1 MPDII
6 DNLIEA
12 GVQTTQDM
20 QAKKGKNRNA
30 KEIPFE
36 IDGHTYL
43 LDSQEEWCM
52 FNWIKEMKERGL
64 LLDYVYQPE
73 HWELTPRFE
82 YTPYP
87 TVVDRKKRPVDE
99 KYANVPKPFKTK
111 FLMHPHIYTA
121 DFTLKFDA
129 NNLKLME
136 YLSQA
141 FKLRLDDVKD
151 GVLTL
156 VVDVKGTF
164 MSNDGGRSFSINQK
178 LMMAVH
184 NIYVNK
190 FIPKEA
196 FKKLG
201 VPKRCLI
208 TMKSGK
214 ASKVFKG
221 MNYLETTL
229 NGFGLAT

>member
-1 MPDII
+1 MDI

-12 GVQTTQDM
+12 GVQTTQEM
-20 QAKKGKNRNA
+20 EVKKGKNKNA
-30 KEIPFE
+30 KEIPFD
-36 IDGHTYL
+36 IDGKTYM

-64 LLDYVYQPE
+64 LLDYVYQPP
-73 HWELTPRFE
+73 HWELTPKFDYE
-82 YTPYP
+82 PFP
-87 TVVDRKKRPVDE
+87 PVDVKKRGGKVE
-99 KYANVPKPFKTK
+99 RKMK
-111 FLMHPHIYTA
+111 FLMHPHVYTA
-121 DFTLKFDA
+121 DFTLTFDA
-129 NNLKLME
+129 RNLKLMG
-136 YLSQA
+136 YLGQV
-141 FKLRLDDVKD
+141 FKLRCDDVKD
-151 GVLTL
+151 GKMTL

-184 NIYVNK
+184 NIYVQK
-190 FIPKEA
+190 FVPKVA

-201 VPKRCLI
+201 VPKRCAT

-221 MNYLETTL
+221 MDYVETVL
-229 NGFGLAT
+229 KGYGL

>member
-1 MPDII
+1 MADII
-6 DNLIEA
+6 DNLIA
-12 GVQTTQDM
+12 QGVQTTNDM
-20 QAKKGKNRNA
+20 QVKKGKNRNA
-30 KEIPFE
+30 KEIPFD
-36 IDGHTYL
+36 IDGKTYM

-64 LLDYVYQPE
+64 LTDYIYQPE
-73 HWELTPRFE
+73 HYDLSPRYE

-87 TVVDRKKRPVDE
+87 VKTDKNGEFKK
-99 KYANVPKPFKTK
+99 K

-121 DFTLKFDA
+121 DFILRFDA
-129 NNLKLME
+129 RNLQLMA

-151 GVLTL
+151 NELTL

-190 FIPKEA
+190 FVPKVA

-201 VPKRCLI
+201 VPKRCTT

-221 MNYLETTL
+221 MNFMETVL
-229 NGFGLAT
+229 KGYDL

>member
-1 MPDII
+1 MDI

-12 GVQTTQDM
+12 GVQTTHEM
-20 QAKKGKNRNA
+20 EVKKGKNKNA

-36 IDGHTYL
+36 IDGHTYM

-73 HWELTPRFE
+73 HWELTPRF
-82 YTPYP
+82 
-87 TVVDRKKRPVDE
+87 VDE

-111 FLMHPHIYTA
+111 FLMHPHVYTA

-129 NNLKLME
+129 NNLNLMR
-136 YLSQA
+136 YLGQA

-184 NIYVNK
+184 NIYVSK
-190 FIPKEA
+190 FVPKVA

-201 VPKRCLI
+201 VPKRCTT

-221 MNYLETTL
+221 MNFMETVL
-229 NGFGLAT
+229 KGYDL

>member
-1 MPDII
+1 M
-6 DNLIEA
+6 E
-12 GVQTTQDM
+12 V
-20 QAKKGKNRNA
+20 KRGKNKNA

-36 IDGHTYL
+36 IDGHTYM

-73 HWELTPRFE
+73 HYDLSPRYE

-87 TVVDRKKRPVDE
+87 VMKDKKG
-99 KYANVPKPFKTK
+99 NVKTK
-111 FLMHPHIYTA
+111 FLMHPHVYTA
-121 DFTLKFDA
+121 DFKLMFDA
-129 NNLKLME
+129 NNLNLMS
-136 YLSQA
+136 YLGQV
-141 FKLRLDDVKD
+141 FKLRLDDVQNS
-151 GVLTL
+151 VLTL
-156 VVDVKGTF
+156 VIDVKGTF

-184 NIYVNK
+184 NIYVSK
-190 FIPKEA
+190 FVPKDA

-201 VPKRCLI
+201 VPKRCTT

-214 ASKVFKG
+214 ASKVFRG
-221 MNYLETTL
+221 MNFVETVL
-229 NGFGLAT
+229 KGFGL

>member
-1 MPDII
+1 MEVKKGSAI
-6 DNLIEA
+6 A
-12 GVQTTQDM
+12 GT
-20 QAKKGKNRNA
+20 GKNRNA
-30 KEIPFE
+30 KEIPFD
-36 IDGHTYL
+36 IDGKTYM

-82 YTPYP
+82 YMPYP
-87 TVVDRKKRPVDE
+87 VVKDKKG
-99 KYANVPKPFKTK
+99 NVKTK

-121 DFTLKFDA
+121 DFKLMFDA

-178 LMMAVH
+178 LMMSVH
-184 NIYVNK
+184 NIYVQK
-190 FIPKEA
+190 FVPKLA

-201 VPKRCLI
+201 VPKRCTT

-221 MNYLETTL
+221 MNFLETEL
-229 NGFGLAT
+229 KGYEL

>member
-1 MPDII
+1 MSDLI
-6 DNLIEA
+6 DNLIES
-12 GVQTTQDM
+12 GVQTTQEM
-20 QAKKGKNRNA
+20 EVKKGKNRNA
-30 KEIPFE
+30 KEIPFD
-36 IDGHTYL
+36 IDGKTYM

-52 FNWIKEMKERGL
+52 FNWVKEMKERGL

-73 HWELTPRFE
+73 HYDLSPKYE

-87 TVVDRKKRPVDE
+87 VQTDKNGEFKK
-99 KYANVPKPFKTK
+99 K

-121 DFTLKFDA
+121 DFILRFDA
-129 NNLKLME
+129 RNLQLIR
-136 YLSQA
+136 YLAQA
-141 FKLRLDDVKD
+141 FKIRLDDVKD
-151 GVLTL
+151 NELTL

-184 NIYVNK
+184 NIYVQK
-190 FIPKEA
+190 FVPKVA

-201 VPKRCLI
+201 VPKRCTT

-221 MNYLETTL
+221 MNFMETVL
-229 NGFGLAT
+229 KGFDL

>member
-1 MPDII
+1 M
-6 DNLIEA
+6 E
-12 GVQTTQDM
+12 V
-20 QAKKGKNRNA
+20 KKGKNKNA

-36 IDGHTYL
+36 IDGHTYM

-73 HWELTPRFE
+73 HYDLSPRYE

-87 TVVDRKKRPVDE
+87 VMKDKKG
-99 KYANVPKPFKTK
+99 NVKTK
-111 FLMHPHIYTA
+111 FLMHPHVYTA
-121 DFTLKFDA
+121 DFKLMFDA
-129 NNLKLME
+129 NNLKLMN
-136 YLSQA
+136 YLGQV
-141 FKLRLDDVKD
+141 FKLRLDDVQD

-184 NIYVNK
+184 NIYVSK
-190 FIPKEA
+190 FVPKEA

-201 VPKRCLI
+201 VPKRCTT

-221 MNYLETTL
+221 MNFVETVL
-229 NGFGLAT
+229 KGFGL

>member
-1 MPDII
+1 
-6 DNLIEA
+6 
-12 GVQTTQDM
+12 
-20 QAKKGKNRNA
+20 
-30 KEIPFE
+30 
-36 IDGHTYL
+36 
-43 LDSQEEWCM
+43 M

-73 HWELTPRFE
+73 HYDLSPRYE

-87 TVVDRKKRPVDE
+87 VMTDQQG
-99 KYANVPKPFKTK
+99 NVKTK
-111 FLMHPHIYTA
+111 FLMHPHVYTA
-121 DFTLKFDA
+121 DFKLMFDA
-129 NNLKLME
+129 NNLKLMN
-136 YLSQA
+136 YLGQV
-141 FKLRLDDVKD
+141 FKLRLDDVQD

-164 MSNDGGRSFSINQK
+164 MSNDGGRSFSINHK

-184 NIYVNK
+184 NIYVSK
-190 FIPKEA
+190 FVPKEA

-201 VPKRCLI
+201 VPKRCTT

-221 MNYLETTL
+221 MNFVETVL
-229 NGFGLAT
+229 KGFGL

>member
-1 MPDII
+1 M
-6 DNLIEA
+6 E
-12 GVQTTQDM
+12 V
-20 QAKKGKNRNA
+20 KSGKNKNA

-36 IDGHTYL
+36 IDGHTYM

-73 HWELTPRFE
+73 HYDLSPKYE

-87 TVVDRKKRPVDE
+87 VVKDKKG
-99 KYANVPKPFKTK
+99 NVKTK

-121 DFTLKFDA
+121 DFKLMFDA

-178 LMMAVH
+178 LMMSVH
-184 NIYVNK
+184 NIYVQK
-190 FIPKEA
+190 FVPKLA

-201 VPKRCLI
+201 VPKRCLT

-214 ASKVFKG
+214 ASKVFRG
-221 MNYLETTL
+221 MNYMDTVLK
-229 NGFGLAT
+229 GFGL

>member
-1 MPDII
+1 
-6 DNLIEA
+6 
-12 GVQTTQDM
+12 M
-20 QAKKGKNRNA
+20 QARKGKNRNA
-30 KEIPFE
+30 KEIPFD
-36 IDGHTYL
+36 IDGKTYM

-64 LLDYVYQPE
+64 LFDYVYQPE
-73 HWELTPRFE
+73 HYDLSPRYE

-87 TVVDRKKRPVDE
+87 VVKDKKG
-99 KYANVPKPFKTK
+99 NVKTK

-121 DFTLKFDA
+121 DFKLMFDA
-129 NNLKLME
+129 NNLNLMK

-184 NIYVNK
+184 NIYVQK
-190 FIPKEA
+190 FVPKEA

-201 VPKRCLI
+201 VPKRCTT

-221 MNYLETTL
+221 MNFVETTL
-229 NGFGLAT
+229 QKFGIVV

>member
-1 MPDII
+1 MDI

-12 GVQTTQDM
+12 GVQTTQEM
-20 QAKKGKNRNA
+20 EVKKGNAIVGTGKNKNA

-36 IDGHTYL
+36 IDGHTYM

-73 HWELTPRFE
+73 HYDLSPRYE

-87 TVVDRKKRPVDE
+87 VVKDKKG
-99 KYANVPKPFKTK
+99 NVKTK
-111 FLMHPHIYTA
+111 FLMHPHVYTA

-129 NNLKLME
+129 NNLNLMN
-136 YLSQA
+136 YLGQA

-190 FIPKEA
+190 FVPKEA

-201 VPKRCLI
+201 VPKRCTT

-214 ASKVFKG
+214 ASKVFRG
-221 MNYLETTL
+221 MNFLETVL
-229 NGFGLAT
+229 KGFGL

>member
-1 MPDII
+1 MLDI
-6 DNLIEA
+6 DNLIDA

-36 IDGHTYL
+36 IDGRTYM
-43 LDSQEEWCM
+43 LDSNEEWCM
-52 FNWIKEMKERGL
+52 FNWIKEMKEHGL

-73 HWELTPRFE
+73 HYDLSPRYE

-87 TVVDRKKRPVDE
+87 VVKDKKG
-99 KYANVPKPFKTK
+99 NVKTK

-184 NIYVNK
+184 NIYVQK
-190 FIPKEA
+190 FVPKEA

-201 VPKRCLI
+201 VPKRCTT

-221 MNYLETTL
+221 MNFLETTL
-229 NGFGLAT
+229 QKFGVVS

>member
-1 MPDII
+1 MADII
-6 DNLIEA
+6 DNLIA
-12 GVQTTQDM
+12 QGVQTTQDM
-20 QAKKGKNRNA
+20 IAKKGKNRNA

-36 IDGHTYL
+36 IDGHTYM

-52 FNWIKEMKERGL
+52 FNWIKEMKEHGL

-73 HWELTPRFE
+73 HYDLSPRFE

-87 TVVDRKKRPVDE
+87 VVKDKKG
-99 KYANVPKPFKTK
+99 NVKTK
-111 FLMHPHIYTA
+111 FLMHPHVYTA
-121 DFTLKFDA
+121 DFKLMFDA
-129 NNLKLME
+129 NNLNLMS
-136 YLSQA
+136 YLGQV

-184 NIYVNK
+184 NIYVRK
-190 FIPKEA
+190 FVPKEA

-201 VPKRCLI
+201 VPKRCTT

-214 ASKVFKG
+214 ASKVFKS
-221 MNYLETTL
+221 MDFLETVL
-229 NGFGLAT
+229 KRFSIL

>member
-1 MPDII
+1 M
-6 DNLIEA
+6 E
-12 GVQTTQDM
+12 V
-20 QAKKGKNRNA
+20 KKGKNKNA

-36 IDGHTYL
+36 IDGHTYM

-73 HWELTPRFE
+73 HWDLTPRFE

-87 TVVDRKKRPVDE
+87 VMKDKKG
-99 KYANVPKPFKTK
+99 NVKTK
-111 FLMHPHIYTA
+111 FLMHPHVYTA
-121 DFTLKFDA
+121 DFKLMFDA
-129 NNLKLME
+129 NNLNLMS
-136 YLSQA
+136 YLGQV
-141 FKLRLDDVKD
+141 FKLRLDDVQD

-184 NIYVNK
+184 NIYVSK
-190 FIPKEA
+190 FVPKEA

-201 VPKRCLI
+201 VPKRCTT

-221 MNYLETTL
+221 MNFVETVL
-229 NGFGLAT
+229 KGFGL

>member
-1 MPDII
+1 M
-6 DNLIEA
+6 E
-12 GVQTTQDM
+12 V
-20 QAKKGKNRNA
+20 KKGKNKNA

-36 IDGHTYL
+36 IDGHTYM
-43 LDSQEEWCM
+43 LDSNEEWCM

-73 HWELTPRFE
+73 HYDLSPRYE

-87 TVVDRKKRPVDE
+87 VMKDKKG
-99 KYANVPKPFKTK
+99 NVKTK
-111 FLMHPHIYTA
+111 FLMHPHVYTA
-121 DFTLKFDA
+121 DFKLMFDA
-129 NNLKLME
+129 NNLNLMS
-136 YLSQA
+136 YLGQV
-141 FKLRLDDVKD
+141 FKLRLDDVND

-184 NIYVNK
+184 NIYVSK
-190 FIPKEA
+190 FVPKEA

-201 VPKRCLI
+201 VPKRCTT

-221 MNYLETTL
+221 FNFLESVL
-229 NGFGLAT
+229 KKYDLL

>member
-1 MPDII
+1 M
-6 DNLIEA
+6 E
-12 GVQTTQDM
+12 V
-20 QAKKGKNRNA
+20 KKGKNRNA

-36 IDGHTYL
+36 IDGHTYM

-52 FNWIKEMKERGL
+52 FNWIKELKERGL

-73 HWELTPRFE
+73 HYDLSPRYE

-87 TVVDRKKRPVDE
+87 VAKDKKG
-99 KYANVPKPFKTK
+99 NVKTK
-111 FLMHPHIYTA
+111 FLMHPHVYTA
-121 DFTLKFDA
+121 DFKLMFDA
-129 NNLKLME
+129 NNLNLMR
-136 YLSQA
+136 YLGQV

-184 NIYVNK
+184 NIYVSK
-190 FIPKEA
+190 FVPKEA

-201 VPKRCLI
+201 VPKRCTT

-221 MNYLETTL
+221 MNFMETIL
-229 NGFGLAT
+229 KGYDL

>member
-1 MPDII
+1 M
-6 DNLIEA
+6 E
-12 GVQTTQDM
+12 V
-20 QAKKGKNRNA
+20 KRGKNKNA

-36 IDGHTYL
+36 IDGHTYM

-73 HWELTPRFE
+73 HYDLSPRYE

-87 TVVDRKKRPVDE
+87 VMKDKKG
-99 KYANVPKPFKTK
+99 NVKTK
-111 FLMHPHIYTA
+111 FLMHPHVYTA
-121 DFTLKFDA
+121 DFKLMFDA
-129 NNLKLME
+129 NNLNLMS
-136 YLSQA
+136 YLGQV
-141 FKLRLDDVKD
+141 FKLRLDDVQD
-151 GVLTL
+151 SVLTL

-184 NIYVNK
+184 NIYVSK
-190 FIPKEA
+190 FVPKEA

-201 VPKRCLI
+201 VPKRCTT

-221 MNYLETTL
+221 MNFVETVL
-229 NGFGLAT
+229 KGFGL

>member
-1 MPDII
+1 M
-6 DNLIEA
+6 E
-12 GVQTTQDM
+12 V
-20 QAKKGKNRNA
+20 KKGKNRNA
-30 KEIPFE
+30 KEIPFD
-36 IDGHTYL
+36 IDGKTYM

-52 FNWIKEMKERGL
+52 FNWIKEMKEHGL

-73 HWELTPRFE
+73 HYDLSPRYE

-87 TVVDRKKRPVDE
+87 VVKDKKG
-99 KYANVPKPFKTK
+99 NVKTK

-129 NNLKLME
+129 RNLKLME

-184 NIYVNK
+184 NIYVQK
-190 FIPKEA
+190 FVPKVA

-201 VPKRCLI
+201 VPKRCTT

-221 MNYLETTL
+221 MNFLETTL
-229 NGFGLAT
+229 QKFGVVV

>member
-1 MPDII
+1 M
-6 DNLIEA
+6 E
-12 GVQTTQDM
+12 V
-20 QAKKGKNRNA
+20 KKGKNKNA

-36 IDGHTYL
+36 IDGHTYM

-73 HWELTPRFE
+73 HYDLSPRYE

-87 TVVDRKKRPVDE
+87 VMKDKKG
-99 KYANVPKPFKTK
+99 NVKTK
-111 FLMHPHIYTA
+111 FLMHPHVYTA
-121 DFTLKFDA
+121 DFKLMFDA
-129 NNLKLME
+129 NNLNLMN
-136 YLSQA
+136 YLGQV
-141 FKLRLDDVKD
+141 FKLRLDDVQD

-184 NIYVNK
+184 NIYVSK
-190 FIPKEA
+190 FVPKEA

-201 VPKRCLI
+201 VPKRCTT

-221 MNYLETTL
+221 MNFVETVL
-229 NGFGLAT
+229 KGFGL

>member
-1 MPDII
+1 M
-6 DNLIEA
+6 E
-12 GVQTTQDM
+12 V
-20 QAKKGKNRNA
+20 KKGKNKNA

-36 IDGHTYL
+36 IDGHTYM

-52 FNWIKEMKERGL
+52 FNWIKDMKERGL

-73 HWELTPRFE
+73 HYDLSPRYE

-87 TVVDRKKRPVDE
+87 VMKDKKG
-99 KYANVPKPFKTK
+99 NVKTK
-111 FLMHPHIYTA
+111 FLMHPHVYTA
-121 DFTLKFDA
+121 DFKLMFDA
-129 NNLKLME
+129 NNLNLMN
-136 YLSQA
+136 YLGQV
-141 FKLRLDDVKD
+141 FKLRLDDVND

-184 NIYVNK
+184 NIYVSK
-190 FIPKEA
+190 FVPKEA

-201 VPKRCLI
+201 VPKRCTT

-221 MNYLETTL
+221 MNFVETVL
-229 NGFGLAT
+229 KGFGL

>member
-1 MPDII
+1 M
-6 DNLIEA
+6 
-12 GVQTTQDM
+12 QT
-20 QAKKGKNRNA
+20 KKGKNRNA
-30 KEIPFE
+30 KEIPFD
-36 IDGHTYL
+36 IDGHTYM

-73 HWELTPRFE
+73 HYDLSPRYE

-87 TVVDRKKRPVDE
+87 VVKDKKG
-99 KYANVPKPFKTK
+99 NVKTR
-111 FLMHPHIYTA
+111 FLMHPHVYTA
-121 DFTLKFDA
+121 DFKLMFDA
-129 NNLKLME
+129 NNLNLMS
-136 YLSQA
+136 YLGQV

-184 NIYVNK
+184 NIYVSK
-190 FIPKEA
+190 FVPKEA

-201 VPKRCLI
+201 VPKRCTT

-221 MNYLETTL
+221 MNFLETVL
-229 NGFGLAT
+229 KEFDLLK

>member
-1 MPDII
+1 MDI

-12 GVQTTQDM
+12 GVQTTQEM
-20 QAKKGKNRNA
+20 EVKKGKNKNA
-30 KEIPFE
+30 KEIPFD
-36 IDGHTYL
+36 IDGKTYM

-64 LLDYVYQPE
+64 LLDYVYQPP
-73 HWELTPRFE
+73 HWELTPKFDYE
-82 YTPYP
+82 PFP
-87 TVVDRKKRPVDE
+87 PVDVKKRGGKVE
-99 KYANVPKPFKTK
+99 RKMK
-111 FLMHPHIYTA
+111 FLMHPHVYTA
-121 DFTLKFDA
+121 DFTLTFDA
-129 NNLKLME
+129 RNLKLMG
-136 YLSQA
+136 YLGQV
-141 FKLRLDDVKD
+141 FKLRCDDVKD
-151 GVLTL
+151 GKMTL

-184 NIYVNK
+184 NVYVSK
-190 FIPKEA
+190 FVPKVA

-201 VPKRCLI
+201 VPKRCAT

-221 MNYLETTL
+221 MDYVETVL
-229 NGFGLAT
+229 KGYGL

>member
-1 MPDII
+1 M
-6 DNLIEA
+6 E
-12 GVQTTQDM
+12 V
-20 QAKKGKNRNA
+20 KKGKNKNA
-30 KEIPFE
+30 KEIPFD

-64 LLDYVYQPE
+64 LLSYDYQPKSY
-73 HWELTPRFE
+73 ELSQRYE
-82 YTPYP
+82 YVPYP
-87 TVVDRKKRPVDE
+87 PVTSKKGE
-99 KYANVPKPFKTK
+99 LKSK

-121 DFTLKFDA
+121 DFIIRFDA
-129 NNLKLME
+129 NNMKLME
-136 YLSQA
+136 YLSKS
-141 FKLRLDDVKD
+141 FKIRVDDVKD
-151 GVLTL
+151 GVVEL

-178 LMMAVH
+178 LMMMVH
-184 NIYVNK
+184 NVYVNK
-190 FIPKEA
+190 VVPKEM

-201 VPKRCLI
+201 VPKRCFT

-221 MNYLETTL
+221 MNFLETEL
-229 NGFGLAT
+229 KKNELI